1 MPKGRKFGLPLAFRT
16 LSASDFRSTV
26 SCPVIVSTQE
36 NKHTKMAHKHIR
48 GYRIGMIR
56 LKMRIKIALFLLVY
70 QQLFKSITNLNLPI
84 IIHI

>member
-1 MPKGRKFGLPLAFRT
+1 
-16 LSASDFRSTV
+16 
-26 SCPVIVSTQE
+26 
-36 NKHTKMAHKHIR
+36 MAHKHIR